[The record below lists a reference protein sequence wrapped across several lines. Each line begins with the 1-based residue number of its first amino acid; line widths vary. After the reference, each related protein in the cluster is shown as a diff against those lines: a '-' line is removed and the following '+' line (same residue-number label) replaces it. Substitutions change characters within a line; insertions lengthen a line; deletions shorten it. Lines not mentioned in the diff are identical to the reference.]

1 LQVTSHIT
9 SDAGRYIPAFFIMT
23 SGTTVIILAIFLA
36 LLVAIALTRWIF
48 KINTIVKT
56 LEEIRDEMK
65 TANMHESM
73 KRLKAR

>member
-1 LQVTSHIT
+1 
-9 SDAGRYIPAFFIMT
+9 MT